1 MSNEVFFMKVAI
13 VHIYSTYNN
22 TKILATD
29 ITGAETLAKSS
40 GGMITKSQHKEGS
53 PYTAMKIAENVA
65 ATLKTKGYMNIIVKV
80 RAAGGIKS
88 KNSGQGADAAI
99 TSLTRSGMNILEIA
113 NVTPLPHDGCRPKRK
128 YLSKK
133 KQ

>member
-1 MSNEVFFMKVAI
+1 MKVAI

-22 TKILATD
+22 TKMLATD

-40 GGMITKSQHKEGS
+40 GGILTKSQHKEGS
-53 PYTAMKIAENVA
+53 PYIAMKMAENVS
-65 ATLKTKGYMNIIVKV
+65 ATLKSKGYESIIVKV

-88 KNSGQGADAAI
+88 KNPGQGADAAI
-99 TSLTRSGMNILEIA
+99 TSLTRSGMNIIEIE
-113 NVTPLPHDGCRPKRK
+113 NVTPLPHDGCRPKK
-128 YLSKK
+128 KFLSKK

>member
-1 MSNEVFFMKVAI
+1 MKVAI

-29 ITGAETLAKSS
+29 VTGAETLAKAT
-40 GGMITKSQHKEGS
+40 GGMFTKSQHKEGS
-53 PYTAMKIAENVA
+53 PYIAMKMAEAVS
-65 ATLKTKGYMNIIVKV
+65 ATLKTKGYESIIVKV

-88 KNSGQGADAAI
+88 KNPGQGADAVI
-99 TSLTRSGMNILEIA
+99 TSLTRSGMNIIEIE
-113 NVTPLPHDGCRPKRK
+113 NCTPLPHDGCRPKK
-128 YLSKK
+128 KFLSKK

>member
-1 MSNEVFFMKVAI
+1 MKIAI

-53 PYTAMKIAENVA
+53 PYVAMKAAEIVA
-65 ATLKTKGYMNIIVKV
+65 EDLKAKGYENIIVRV

-88 KNSGQGADAAI
+88 KNPGPGADAAI
-99 TSLTRSGMNILEIA
+99 TSLTRCGMNILEIE
-113 NVTPLPHDGCRPKRK
+113 NVTPLPHDGCRPKK
-128 YLSKK
+128 KFLSKK